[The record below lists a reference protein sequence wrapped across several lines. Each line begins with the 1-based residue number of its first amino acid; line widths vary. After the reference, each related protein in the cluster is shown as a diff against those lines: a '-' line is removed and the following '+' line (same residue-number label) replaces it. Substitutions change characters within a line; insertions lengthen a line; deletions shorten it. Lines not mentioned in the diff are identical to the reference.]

1 MERDP
6 YFRLFSRVTEV
17 EDTLERIIQIPG
29 IPMEAQRA
37 LGVTV
42 EDLRDAQRESE
53 KLYINK
59 EPEDR

>member
-17 EDTLERIIQIPG
+17 EDTLERIMQIPG

-53 KLYINK
+53 ELYINK